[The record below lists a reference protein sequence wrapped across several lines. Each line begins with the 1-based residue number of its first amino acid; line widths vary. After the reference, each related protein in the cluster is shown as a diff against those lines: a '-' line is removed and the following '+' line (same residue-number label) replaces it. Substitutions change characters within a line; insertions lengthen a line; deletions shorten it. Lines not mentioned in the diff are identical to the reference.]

1 MGNTLLRIF
10 GVLLLV
16 IPFVPLREIFGE
28 TKGASAYLPPGE
40 WALGLAIFGVGAY
53 LLSSALEGRIL
64 ASVSRAGRVLGARRP
79 AELAAGGGGILA
91 AILCSVSWFVF
102 RHRPQ
107 QVDSIAQLFQAK
119 IFAAG
124 MVEAPLPP
132 EGAFFTTLN
141 MVFGDSGWYSQFPP
155 GHSLLLTVGV
165 WLEMPWLVPVFLSIG
180 TAGLLVA
187 FACSAWGRAT
197 ATVTGF
203 LLLLCPFFWFMGAS
217 FMNHV
222 STLFFVSAALFSLA
236 RWEREG
242 GAAQSR
248 GEGGWAV
255 VAGAALGG
263 AFLSRP
269 LTALAVAVAMGL
281 VLLLV
286 DRRRS
291 GMGMAAL
298 AFLSVASLYLLY
310 NAATTGNPLVPG
322 YVELWGSAHGLGF
335 HLSPWG
341 EVHTPWTG
349 FRNELV
355 DLSLLNVFLFEW
367 PIPSLLPLGVALSAG
382 WFAGDRWAGRLT
394 AAFVAIPIAY
404 FFYWHRDAF
413 LGPRY
418 LYSGIAFLVPLTAR
432 SLVLGWH
439 HVLGSTWGSRLPAG
453 RLLRPIDGAAFAT
466 ALIGSCVAYAL
477 LWGIPQRFA
486 IYATGLSSMKV
497 DVVERAREAG
507 LEPGIVFV
515 STSWGNRLLAEIYGL
530 GVSAAVAER
539 VYRSSDHCH
548 LQALVDR
555 ARREGW
561 SSERMERELE
571 SAVVPRETLVAPT
584 RLNGD
589 PTLRLTPDEPLTE
602 RCLEELAHDRRG
614 YTLYVPHLAENSP
627 RLNGE
632 WIVARDLR
640 KNNVGLSM
648 LHPGRPVYRYRPGG
662 FERLR

>member
-1 MGNTLLRIF
+1 MRVAALRIL
-10 GVLLLV
+10 GVLLLA
-16 IPFVPLREIFGE
+16 IPFVPVLEIFGE
-28 TKGASAYLPPGE
+28 PMGASAFVPPGE

-53 LLSSALEGRIL
+53 LAASALEERLLEAVRRIGRFLEAWRPALL
-64 ASVSRAGRVLGARRP
+64 AAAGAAVLGALL
-79 AELAAGGGGILA
+79 LA
-91 AILCSVSWFVF
+91 VSWFAF
-102 RHRPQ
+102 RHRPHL
-107 QVDSIAQLFQAK
+107 VDSVVQLFQAK

-132 EGAFFTTLN
+132 AKPFFATLH
-141 MVFGDSGWYSQFPP
+141 MVFDETGWYSQYPP
-155 GHSLLLTVGV
+155 GHSLLLVPGV
-165 WLEMPWLVPVFLSIG
+165 WSGTPWAVPVLLTIG
-180 TAGLLVA
+180 TWALLVA
-187 FACSAWGRAT
+187 FAASLWGRAT
-197 ATVTGF
+197 AIVTGA

-222 STLFFVSAALFSLA
+222 STLFFVSATLFSLA
-236 RWEREG
+236 RWESG
-242 GAAQSR
+242 GGPVWPAT
-248 GEGGWAV
+248 
-255 VAGAALGG
+255 AGAALGG

-269 LTALAVAVAMGL
+269 LTALAVGSALGL
-281 VLLLV
+281 HLLV
-286 DRRRS
+286 MRREWR
-291 GMGMAAL
+291 GTTIAGL
-298 AFLSVASLYLLY
+298 AFLAVASLYLLY
-310 NAATTGNPLVPG
+310 NAATTGEPLVPG
-322 YVELWGSAHGLGF
+322 YVKLWGDAHGLGF

-341 EVHTPWTG
+341 EAHTPWTG
-349 FRNELV
+349 ARNELL

-367 PIPSLLPLGVALSAG
+367 PIPSLLPLGAALAAG
-382 WFAGDRWAGRLT
+382 WFAGERWAGRLV

-418 LYSGIAFLVPLTAR
+418 LYSGVAFLVPLTAR

-439 HVLGSTWGSRLPAG
+439 RVLGSTWGSRLPAG

-561 SSERMERELE
+561 APERMERELE

-632 WIVARDLR
+632 WIVARDLH

-662 FERLR
+662 FERLQ